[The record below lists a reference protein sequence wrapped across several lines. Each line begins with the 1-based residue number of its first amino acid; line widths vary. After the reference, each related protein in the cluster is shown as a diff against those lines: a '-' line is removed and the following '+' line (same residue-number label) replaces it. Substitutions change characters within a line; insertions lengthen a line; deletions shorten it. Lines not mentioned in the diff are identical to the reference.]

1 MAYYVCI
8 AIGATAFLA
17 APDNQI
23 YISAGSGAEL
33 LEAIAVHTSEFDDV
47 WCEGGEGEQ
56 SGPPHR
62 HAFRMPSEGENNW
75 SQRLR
80 IARDADMVLDVIG
93 MTEEEYGR
101 ESAD

>member
-8 AIGATAFLA
+8 AIGMAGCQ
-17 APDNQI
+17 PDDRI
-23 YISAGSGAEL
+23 YISANSGAEL
-33 LEAIAVHTSEFDDV
+33 LEAVTLHTSEFDGV
-47 WCEGGEGEQ
+47 WCWGGEGEQ
-56 SGPPHR
+56 SGDPYR
-62 HAFRMPSEGENNW
+62 HAFRMPREGENNW